1 MILTLEV
8 VGEQAEDLGAAGRKV
23 FHAVG
28 GTIGRLPDNDWVFP
42 DPYVSG
48 RHALVRYLG
57 GKFFVEDTST
67 NGVFINSPDNRLTKS
82 QPYALKHGDLLY
94 IDAYR
99 ITVSIESDEGAGD
112 TMDTLSILKGKV
124 APKSP
129 APSPPPVQAKPSP
142 VPPVVR
148 TAPPPPQAAT
158 PVSPPKPPPPP
169 ARPISAAETVF
180 LPMDDDNTIGM
191 ASGTDPNKTEFM
203 GAPQPTPPSKP
214 QSMAP
219 PPISSRGARTAPPPV
234 EDDLKTQW
242 IGTGTGAGIGVDKAP
257 ADENKTEWFNRSTA
271 SPPAELPPI
280 RVRPA
285 PSPPPAAAKP
295 VAPTPP
301 PPPPPAAI
309 IPPPIEA
316 SPPPPKPVA
325 RPTTPPPAPFEAPA
339 PVARERERAPERT
352 ADRPPP
358 KPATGSQGGDE
369 LMREMLAAA
378 GIAGVEPSV
387 ELAHTMGAIL
397 RIAVSGMMEVQRA
410 RERMKDELRVR
421 GTIFKPANNNP
432 LKFSANVEDA
442 FHNLLIKHNAAYLDP
457 TKAFEDA
464 FHDVRDHHSAILGAL
479 RMAFEATLAHFDPAR
494 MQDEFDRQMKKG
506 SILGVPVKLRY
517 WDLYRDR
524 YGDMLKDSDT
534 SFRHLFGEKFAA
546 AYEEQLDRL
555 KAQQRDREK

>member
-99 ITVSIESDEGAGD
+99 ITVSIESDEGAGEG
-112 TMDTLSILKGKV
+112 MDTLSILKGRP
-124 APKSP
+124 APQPVSP
-129 APSPPPVQAKPSP
+129 APPPVQAKPAPP
-142 VPPVVR
+142 VPPPVAR
-148 TAPPPPQAAT
+148 TAPPPPPQAAT
-158 PVSPPKPPPPP
+158 PVSPPKPPPPV
-169 ARPISAAETVF
+169 RPFSPAETVF

-191 ASGTDPNKTEFM
+191 TGASDPNKTEWM
-203 GAPQPTPPSKP
+203 GAPLPIPPSKSQP
-214 QSMAP
+214 LP
-219 PPISSRGARTAPPPV
+219 PPAPVSSHSSRGTKTVPPPV

-242 IGTGTGAGIGVDKAP
+242 IGVDKAP
-257 ADENKTEWFNRSTA
+257 VDDNKTEWFNRNTA

-285 PSPPPAAAKP
+285 PPPQPAAAKP
-295 VAPTPP
+295 AAPVPPPPAPVIPPPVEASPP
-301 PPPPPAAI
+301 PPPPP
-309 IPPPIEA
+309 
-316 SPPPPKPVA
+316 KPVT
-325 RPTTPPPAPFEAPA
+325 RPIAPPPAPFEPPA
-339 PVARERERAPERT
+339 PVARAPERAP
-352 ADRPPP
+352 DRPPP
-358 KPATGSQGGDE
+358 KSAVASQGGDE
-369 LMREMLAAA
+369 LMRAMLAAA
-378 GIAGVEPSV
+378 GVAGVEPSV
-387 ELAHTMGAIL
+387 ELAQTMGAIL

-464 FHDVRDHHSAILGAL
+464 FHDVRDHHSAIMGAL
-479 RMAFEATLAHFDPAR
+479 RMAFEAMLAHFDPAR

>member
-67 NGVFINSPDNRLTKS
+67 NGVFINSPDNRLTKA

-99 ITVSIESDEGAGD
+99 ITVSIESEEGAGD
-112 TMDTLSILKGKV
+112 SMDTLSILKGKA
-124 APKSP
+124 APKPVS
-129 APSPPPVQAKPSP
+129 APPPPVQAKPAP
-142 VPPVVR
+142 VPAPPMAR
-148 TAPPPPQAAT
+148 TAPPPPPQAAT
-158 PVSPPKPPPPP
+158 PVSSPKPPSPS
-169 ARPISAAETVF
+169 RPISPAETVF
-180 LPMDDDNTIGM
+180 LPMDDENTIGM
-191 ASGTDPNKTEFM
+191 AGASDPNKTEWM

-214 QSMAP
+214 QPLSP
-219 PPISSRGARTAPPPV
+219 PPQSSQRARTAPPPV

-242 IGTGTGAGIGVDKAP
+242 IGVDKAP
-257 ADENKTEWFNRSTA
+257 VDDNKTEWFNRSAA

-285 PSPPPAAAKP
+285 P
-295 VAPTPP
+295 
-301 PPPPPAAI
+301 PPPPAAMKPVAPVPPPPAPI

-316 SPPPPKPVA
+316 SPPLPPPKPVA
-325 RPTTPPPAPFEAPA
+325 KPTTPPPAPVEAPA

-352 ADRPPP
+352 SDRPPP
-358 KPATGSQGGDE
+358 KSAAGSQGSDE

-387 ELAHTMGAIL
+387 ELAQTMGAIL

-479 RMAFEATLAHFDPAR
+479 RMAFEAMLAHFDPAR